1 MGGTDSC
8 DQQEAYYD
16 DRQRSLRWQMRII
29 LHFLRIAVNNARIL
43 YNSGL
48 DENDKMNSLE
58 FIQSVVLSW
67 CNDGEEMLAENHE
80 DLSQNDLIST
90 KYWKRIRWESEFSF
104 RTRGHHF
111 PEEILRNEVHDK
123 RGICR
128 YCYKKTAIKCQRCNV
143 FLCIKKENNED
154 CFAKFHTEREFE
166 EIAES

>member
-1 MGGTDSC
+1 
-8 DQQEAYYD
+8 
-16 DRQRSLRWQMRII
+16 
-29 LHFLRIAVNNARIL
+29 
-43 YNSGL
+43 
-48 DENDKMNSLE
+48 
-58 FIQSVVLSW
+58 
-67 CNDGEEMLAENHE
+67 MLAENHE

-90 KYWKRIRWESEFSF
+90 KCWKRIRWESEFSF

-128 YCYKKTAIKCQRCNV
+128 YCYKKTAMKCQRCNV